1 MGSFDLISSFEV
13 EYAPVNVKKWKSN
26 RTGLE
31 VCLIAKE
38 SPSVSGWFAL
48 ATEIFDDSGCP
59 HTLEHLIFMGSKRY
73 PYKGLLDILGNLA
86 FSTTN
91 AWTATDQTVYTLMTA
106 GWEGFKMILPAYL
119 DHILHPTLTD
129 EACYTE
135 VYHID
140 GKGRE
145 KGVVYSEM
153 QGIQFE
159 PSFVALLEKQRTLYT
174 KSAYRSE
181 TGGLVENLRTLTSDE
196 IRQFHKEHYRPDN
209 LCLIITGMVDENE
222 LLDILEKFDAEI
234 TPLPETPNKRP
245 FVDSVQDDSLS
256 SSITKTV
263 YFGDEDESKGDLTL
277 TFIGPNG
284 VDLLECLAVETLSKY
299 LTDSSVSLFR
309 QAFVEVENPLATH
322 VSTYNDDYIK
332 TIINIDFS
340 NISIEDIDEMPKKIT
355 KVLADHETELD
366 ITRIRDVVDQSKWD
380 LIYEAENDDDT
391 FVTSVI
397 YQFIYGD
404 KSSNDLPGYL
414 KDLKDY
420 EILMAWEPAKWRS
433 LYTKYFVSNPSLFII
448 AKPSKELYRSNR
460 KAGKQLLKDRKAKLG
475 AEGLK
480 KLATKLEIAIERNN
494 TPIPDEILESFGYPD
509 VAKIKFIQTQSIAA
523 GKNHDVA
530 NDVSLAVTRKVEN
543 DTPDGFPLYLHFENI
558 KSNFVTVDLLCSSFE
573 VHEKLLNYIHVFAGL
588 FTLPLEQDGKLI
600 PYSEVVKDVQRD
612 TISATVSTSFDN
624 NFQEFVDFKIVARS
638 ENYGKVIDWYTKLLF
653 HTKFTQDRVKVA
665 VEKALNNLPSKK
677 RSGYSMLNTLMN
689 KHIRTQRSLARAQ
702 KTYLVE
708 AFLKDLLK
716 KIDDDFDTVARNLEQ
731 FRQQLIKQNN
741 IRVLVVADVAR
752 LEHPVASW
760 ETFAANL
767 KFMSEPLTD
776 LPYTAKVLTDVGKLE
791 RCGNCYIIS
800 TPGSSASYMDLMAK
814 IPLDAN
820 ARESAKILLAA
831 EVLQCVEGPFWRG
844 IRGSGLAY
852 GANVY
857 RIVEWG
863 TVIYDIY
870 RGVDVEKC
878 FEVGKEIVESYASEV
893 QKISDKA
900 LHGAMSSVVNSLV
913 NGQTNYV
920 SAAYRKFFDQIL
932 MKRGPDYNQT
942 LVKSLSQVTSQD
954 VVDVLKKY
962 FLPMF
967 DPKSS
972 VCFVCCSPSKV
983 ESIEKFFNSKGYA
996 TSVEY
1001 VAADDAEESYESDED
1016 EDGDEDEDD
1025 YSDTEDDG
1033 DDSDERED
1041 ETDSGSD

>member
-1 MGSFDLISSFEV
+1 MSSFKLVSSFEV
-13 EYAPVNVKKWKSN
+13 DYAPVSVKKWKSN

-59 HTLEHLIFMGSKRY
+59 HTLEHLVFMGSKKY

-106 GWEGFKMILPAYL
+106 GWEGFKMLLPAYL

-135 VYHID
+135 VYHVD
-140 GKGRE
+140 GKGKE

-159 PSFVALLEKQRTLYT
+159 PSFVALLEKQRTLY
-174 KSAYRSE
+174 KHSAYRSE

-196 IRQFHKEHYRPDN
+196 IRKFHKKHYRPDN
-209 LCLIITGMVDENE
+209 LCLIITGMVDEEE
-222 LLDILEKFDAEI
+222 LLNILDKFDAEI
-234 TPLPETPNKRP
+234 TPLPEIPNKRP
-245 FVDSVQDDSLS
+245 FVDSVQDGPLPS
-256 SSITKTV
+256 SVTKTV

-277 TFIGPNG
+277 TFIGPRG

-309 QAFVEVENPLATH
+309 QTFVEIENPLATH

-332 TIINIDFS
+332 TAINIDFS
-340 NISIEDIDEMPKKIT
+340 NISIENIDEMPKKIT
-355 KVLADHETELD
+355 EVLASHETQLD
-366 ITRIRDVVDQSKWD
+366 INRIRDVVDQSKWD

-404 KSSNDLPGYL
+404 KSSSDLPGYL

-420 EILMAWEPAKWRS
+420 EILMSWDAATWRT
-433 LYTKYFVSNPSLFII
+433 LYRKYFVNNPSLFII

-460 KAGKQLLKDRKAKLG
+460 KASKQLLKDRKAKLG
-475 AEGLK
+475 PEGLK
-480 KLATKLEIAIERNN
+480 ELATKLERAMEKNN
-494 TPIPDEILESFGYPD
+494 TPIPEKILESFGYPD
-509 VAKIKFIQTQSIAA
+509 VAKIKFIQTRSIAA
-523 GKNHDVA
+523 GINHDIA
-530 NDVSLAVTRKVEN
+530 NDVSSAMARKVEN
-543 DTPDGFPLYLHFENI
+543 DTPEDFPLYLHFENI

-573 VHEKLLNYIHVFAGL
+573 IDQELLNYIHVFGSL
-588 FTLPLEQDGKLI
+588 FTLPIEQDGKLV

-612 TISATVSTSFDN
+612 TISASVSTSFDN

-638 ENYGKVIDWYTKLLF
+638 ENYGKVIEWYTKLLL

-677 RSGYSMLNTLMN
+677 RSGYSMLSTLMN
-689 KHIRTQRSLARAQ
+689 KHIRSERSLARAQ
-702 KTYLVE
+702 RTYLVE
-708 AFLKDLLK
+708 DFLKDVLK
-716 KIDDDFDTVARNLEQ
+716 KIDFDFDSVVKSLEL
-731 FRQQLIKQNN
+731 FRRQLIKQNN
-741 IRVLVVADVAR
+741 LRVLIVADVAR
-752 LEHPVASW
+752 LEHPVRSW
-760 ETFAANL
+760 ETFAASV
-767 KFMSEPLTD
+767 KSTSEPLTD
-776 LPYTAKVLTDVGKLE
+776 LPYTSKVLTDVGRLE
-791 RCGNCYIIS
+791 RSGRCYIIS
-800 TPGSSASYMDLMAK
+800 TPGSSASYMDLMAR
-814 IPLDAN
+814 IPQDAN
-820 ARESAKILLAA
+820 VSESAKILLAA

-857 RIVEWG
+857 RVVEWG
-863 TVIYDIY
+863 TVMYDIY
-870 RGVDVEKC
+870 RGIDVEKC
-878 FEVGKEIVESYASEV
+878 FEVGKEIVESYASGV
-893 QKISDKA
+893 QQINGKA

-920 SAAYRKFFDQIL
+920 NAAYRKFYDQVL

-942 LVKSLSQVTSQD
+942 LVKSLSQVTSED
-954 VVDVLKKY
+954 VVDVLKKH

-983 ESIEKFFNSKGYA
+983 ESIERFFSSKGYA
-996 TSVEY
+996 TSVEH
-1001 VAADDAEESYESDED
+1001 VAADDDEENYESDED
-1016 EDGDEDEDD
+1016 EDDDDEEEY
-1025 YSDTEDDG
+1025 YSDTDDDG
-1033 DDSDERED
+1033 DEGEDED
-1041 ETDSGSD
+1041 ETDSSSE

>member
-1 MGSFDLISSFEV
+1 MSSFELVSSFEV

-31 VCLIAKE
+31 VCLIGKE

-59 HTLEHLIFMGSKRY
+59 HTLEHLVFMGSKKY

-106 GWEGFKMILPAYL
+106 GWEGFKMLLPAYL

-140 GKGRE
+140 GKGKE

-159 PSFVALLEKQRTLYT
+159 PSFLALLEKQRTLYT

-196 IRQFHKEHYRPDN
+196 IRKFHKQHYRPDN
-209 LCLIITGMVDENE
+209 LCLIITGMVDEDE
-222 LLDILEKFDAEI
+222 LLNILDKFDAEI
-234 TPLPETPNKRP
+234 TPLPVTPNKRP
-245 FVDSVQDDSLS
+245 FVDSVQDGPLP
-256 SSITKTV
+256 SSITKTL

-277 TFIGPNG
+277 SLIGPNG

-299 LTDSSVSLFR
+299 LTQSSVSLFR

-332 TIINIDFS
+332 TVINIDFS
-340 NISIEDIDEMPKKIT
+340 NISIEDIDEMPKRIT
-355 KVLADHETELD
+355 EVLTAHGTELD
-366 ITRIRDVVDQSKWD
+366 INRIRDVVDQSKWD
-380 LIYEAENDDDT
+380 LIYEAENDDDI

-420 EILMAWEPAKWRS
+420 EILMSWEPDKWETM
-433 LYTKYFVSNPSLFII
+433 YKKYFVNNPSLFII

-460 KAGKQLLKDRKAKLG
+460 KASKQLLKDRRAKLG
-475 AEGLK
+475 PEGLK
-480 KLATKLEIAIERNN
+480 ELATKLERAIEKNN
-494 TPIPDEILESFGYPD
+494 TPIPQEIFESFGYPD
-509 VAKIKFIQTQSIAA
+509 VAKIKFIQTHSIAA

-530 NDVSLAVTRKVEN
+530 NDMSLAMTRKVLN
-543 DTPDGFPLYLHFENI
+543 DTPKDFPLYLHFENI

-573 VHEKLLNYIHVFAGL
+573 IDQELLSYIHVFGSL
-588 FTLPLEQDGKLI
+588 FTLPIEQDGTLV

-624 NFQEFVDFKIVARS
+624 NFQEFIDFKIVARND
-638 ENYGKVIDWYTKLLF
+638 NYGKVIDWYTKLLF
-653 HTKFTQDRVKVA
+653 HTKFTQDRVRVA
-665 VEKALNNLPSKK
+665 VERALNDLPSKK

-689 KHIRTQRSLARAQ
+689 KHIRTERSLARAQ
-702 KTYLVE
+702 RTYLVE
-708 AFLKDLLK
+708 DFLKNVLK
-716 KIDDDFDTVARNLEQ
+716 EVDSDFDSVVKNLEQ

-741 IRVLVVADVAR
+741 LRVLVVADVMK

-760 ETFAANL
+760 EKFAANS
-767 KFMSEPLTD
+767 KYTSEPLTD
-776 LPYTAKVLTDVGKLE
+776 LPYTSKVLTDVGKLE
-791 RCGNCYIIS
+791 KSGKCYIMS
-800 TPGSSASYMDLMAK
+800 TPGSSASYMDLMAS
-814 IPLDAN
+814 IPPDESAS
-820 ARESAKILLAA
+820 ESAKILLAA

-857 RIVEWG
+857 RVIEWG

-878 FEVGKEIVESYASEV
+878 FEVGKEIVESYASGV
-893 QKISDKA
+893 QQIHDKE

-913 NGQTNYV
+913 NGQTNYI
-920 SAAYRKFFDQIL
+920 SAAYRKFFDQVL
-932 MKRGPDYNQT
+932 MKRGPDYNQM
-942 LVKSLSQVTSQD
+942 LVKSLSRVTAQD
-954 VVDVLKKY
+954 VVDVLRKY

-967 DPKSS
+967 NPKSS

-983 ESIEKFFNSKGYA
+983 KSIEKFFSSKGYD
-996 TSVEY
+996 TSVEHI
-1001 VAADDAEESYESDED
+1001 AADDGDEDYESDED
-1016 EDGDEDEDD
+1016 
-1025 YSDTEDDG
+1025 DDG
-1033 DDSDERED
+1033 DDEDDVYSDTDDDSDEGEDED
-1041 ETDSGSD
+1041 ETDSESD